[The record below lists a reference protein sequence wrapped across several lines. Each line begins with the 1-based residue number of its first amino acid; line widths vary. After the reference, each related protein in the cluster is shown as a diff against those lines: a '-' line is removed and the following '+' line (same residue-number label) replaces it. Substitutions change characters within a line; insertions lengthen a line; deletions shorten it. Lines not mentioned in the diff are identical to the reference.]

1 MSRAAREANNA
12 RWRCLEVGCNP
23 LLRGHN
29 AQQHKEQTGHRVA
42 KWPVRSEAGKAKQRE
57 RNRLNPYPSLISDH
71 VRKYTAN
78 RDDEAMS
85 DYEDGKTYA

>member
-1 MSRAAREANNA
+1 MNA
-12 RWRCLEVGCNP
+12 SGTSRWRCLEVGCNP
-23 LLRGHN
+23 KLKGHT

-42 KWPVRSEAGKAKQRE
+42 KWPIRSAAGEAKQRE
-57 RNRLNPYPSLISDH
+57 RNRLSPYSSPYDDH

-85 DYEDGKTYA
+85 DYEDGKTY